1 MTLRQGESTMFDRLR
16 REVTAPIGGERL
28 AALVRAGLPMGGTG
42 GVLAAASGAQ
52 QSLFGAGPLTS
63 LLADP
68 EVSDVLVNGPGPV
81 WVDRGHGVVD
91 SGVRIDDEHELRA
104 LAHRLVAACGRR
116 LDEAAPFAD
125 ARLPDGTRVHAVLA
139 SVAPQGTTL
148 SLRVPPR
155 RAFTLDDLVGLRSL
169 SPDGASVLRA
179 VVRQRLSFVVTGGTG
194 TGKTTV
200 LSTLLSLADAAD
212 RLVLVED
219 APELRPDHPH
229 VVRLQTRPANAEGAG
244 AVALAELVRQSL
256 RMRPDR
262 LVIGE
267 VRGPELVD
275 LLAALNTGHD
285 GGCATLHANAPGLVP
300 ARVES
305 LAGAAGLSRA
315 SAHAQLA
322 AGVQLVVHLRRDVD
336 GRRSVESVSVLEA
349 DAAGVVRSQ
358 VAAWLGP
365 DGVRPGPA
373 ARALDELLGAT

>member
-1 MTLRQGESTMFDRLR
+1 MTAGDGQPTLFDRLR
-16 REVTAPIGGERL
+16 RDVTAPVGAERL
-28 AALVRAGLPMGGTG
+28 AAVVRAGLPMAGTG
-42 GVLAAASGAQ
+42 GVLDVASAAQ

-91 SGVRIDDEHELRA
+91 SGKRIDDEHELRA

-116 LDEAAPFAD
+116 LDDAAPFAD
-125 ARLPDGTRVHAVLA
+125 ARLPDGTRVHAVLG

-155 RAFTLDDLVGLRSL
+155 RAFALDDLVRLRSL
-169 SPDGASVLRA
+169 SSDGASVLRA
-179 VVRQRLSFVVTGGTG
+179 VVGRRLSFVVTGGTG

-200 LSTLLSLADAAD
+200 LSTLLSLVDGGD

-244 AVALAELVRQSL
+244 VVALDELVRQSL

-275 LLAALNTGHD
+275 LLAALNTGHE
-285 GGCATLHANAPGLVP
+285 GGCATLHANAPAQVP
-300 ARVES
+300 ARVEA
-305 LAGAAGLSRA
+305 LAGAAGMSRA
-315 SAHAQLA
+315 TAHAQLA
-322 AGVQLVVHLRRDVD
+322 AGLQLVVHLRRADD
-336 GRRSVESVSVLEA
+336 GRRCVESVAVLEP
-349 DAAGVVRSQ
+349 DAAGVVRCQ
-358 VAAWLGP
+358 VGAWLGP

-373 ARALDELLGAT
+373 AGALDALLGPA

>member
-1 MTLRQGESTMFDRLR
+1 MTRRQHEPTLFDRLR
-16 REVTAPIGGERL
+16 REVAAPFGAEPL
-28 AALVRAGLPMGGTG
+28 AAMVRAGLPMAGTG
-42 GVLAAASGAQ
+42 GVLAAAGVAQ

-68 EVSDVLVNGPGPV
+68 QVSDVLVNGPGPV

-91 SGVRIDDEHELRA
+91 SGARIDDEHELRA

-116 LDEAAPFAD
+116 LDDAAPFAD

-139 SVAPQGTTL
+139 SIAPQGTTL

-155 RAFTLDDLVGLRSL
+155 RAFTLDDLVGLGSL

-179 VVRQRLSFVVTGGTG
+179 IVSRRLSFVVTGGTG

-200 LSTLLSLADAAD
+200 LSTLLSLADPAD

-229 VVRLQTRPANAEGAG
+229 VVRLQTRPANAEGTG
-244 AVALAELVRQSL
+244 AVTLAELVRQSL

-285 GGCATLHANAPGLVP
+285 GGCATLHANAPGQVP
-300 ARVES
+300 ARVEA
-305 LAGAAGLSRA
+305 LVGAVGLSRA

-322 AGVQLVVHLRRDVD
+322 AGLQLVVHLRRGVD
-336 GRRSVESVSVLEA
+336 GQRRVESVAVLEA
-349 DAAGVVRSQ
+349 DDAGIVRSR
-358 VAAWLGP
+358 VAARLGP
-365 DGVRPGPA
+365 DRVLAGPA
-373 ARALDELLGAT
+373 ARALDDLLTAT